1 METGLSE
8 RCSVSMTAVVGM
20 VGMMVVVG
28 MVGMMAVVGVVD
40 VMAVVGV
47 VPLVYMCEV
56 TESSILLS
64 EGAVT
69 AVQVE

>member
-1 METGLSE
+1 
-8 RCSVSMTAVVGM
+8 MTAVVGM

-28 MVGMMAVVGVVD
+28 MVGMMAVVGVVG

-47 VPLVYMCEV
+47 VPLVYMFEV
-56 TESSILLS
+56 TDSGILLS